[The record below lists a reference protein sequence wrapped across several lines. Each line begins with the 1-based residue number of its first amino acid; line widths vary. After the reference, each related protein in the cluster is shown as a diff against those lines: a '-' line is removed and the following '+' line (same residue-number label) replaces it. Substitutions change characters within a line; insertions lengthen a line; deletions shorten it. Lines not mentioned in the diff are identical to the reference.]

1 MYYEVGGGWGVGL
14 YFLGQGQF
22 ILHSFPR
29 FEMQDFKILKIFACN
44 ALIFNIHIF
53 KFKMDAE
60 LQVNNDFHT
69 ESTFYC

>member
-1 MYYEVGGGWGVGL
+1 MYYEVGGRVGL

-22 ILHSFPR
+22 ILHSFPC
-29 FEMQDFKILKIFACN
+29 FEMQDFKNLKIFACGL
-44 ALIFNIHIF
+44 LIFNIHIF